1 MRENFTVTNQEGTFQ
16 SVYLKVVIRPG
27 LSHNITWKR
36 VNTVQSSPGVLNFI
50 FLCLFFLSCETPV
63 DGMIDTRLANA
74 FYSVKR

>member
-16 SVYLKVVIRPG
+16 SVYLRIVIRLG

-36 VNTVQSSPGVLNFI
+36 VNTVQSSPGVLN
-50 FLCLFFLSCETPV
+50 LFLSCETPV